1 VFKEKLGL
9 KEQRDMSELLT
20 RAQPCIN
27 YDEKLCEEEVEK
39 DKSFSKNGDQKRRE
53 DDDQN
58 KFTECTP
65 LNTEIERGGIL

>member
-39 DKSFSKNGDQKRRE
+39 DKSFWKNGDQKRRK
-53 DDDQN
+53 DDD
-58 KFTECTP
+58 
-65 LNTEIERGGIL
+65 